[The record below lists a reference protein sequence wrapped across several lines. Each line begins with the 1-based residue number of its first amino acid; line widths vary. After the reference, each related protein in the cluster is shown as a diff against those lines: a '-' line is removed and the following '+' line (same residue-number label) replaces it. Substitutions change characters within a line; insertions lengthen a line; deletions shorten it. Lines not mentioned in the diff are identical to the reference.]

1 MVLLRS
7 GKDVPFLGTNI
18 PRKNRRQIPEDT
30 SEKESENIKNKKYL
44 QQAKNLSSKTD
55 ENTRKTNSLPDMCQN
70 TSRSSVSSNDSTEKL
85 NLSVADSS
93 MSLSSDQSTM
103 IDDTLELSDCDDLH
117 YTEHEDQSFSNSH
130 DTNTYRNYADSS
142 QSILTQPNPNATSET
157 QSNICGVADLSWF

>member
-18 PRKNRRQIPEDT
+18 PRKNRRQIPEDNR
-30 SEKESENIKNKKYL
+30 ENESENTKSKKYL

-55 ENTRKTNSLPDMCQN
+55 ESTRKTNSLPDMCQ
-70 TSRSSVSSNDSTEKL
+70 NDSTEKL

-93 MSLSSDQSTM
+93 MSSSSDQNTM
-103 IDDTLELSDCDDLH
+103 IDDTLELSDCDDLP
-117 YTEHEDQSFSNSH
+117 YTEHENQSFFNSH

-142 QSILTQPNPNATSET
+142 QSILAQPNPNATSET

>member
-30 SEKESENIKNKKYL
+30 REKESENIKNKEYL

-55 ENTRKTNSLPDMCQN
+55 ENTRKTNSLPDMCQ
-70 TSRSSVSSNDSTEKL
+70 NDSTEKL

-130 DTNTYRNYADSS
+130 DTNTYRKYTHSS
-142 QSILTQPNPNATSET
+142 QSILAQPNPNATNET